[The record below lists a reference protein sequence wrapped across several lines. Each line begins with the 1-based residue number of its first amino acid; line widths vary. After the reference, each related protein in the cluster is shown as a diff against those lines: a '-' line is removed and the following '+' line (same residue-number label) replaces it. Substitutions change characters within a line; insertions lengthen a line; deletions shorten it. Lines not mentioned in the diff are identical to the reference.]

1 MNTKTLRE
9 LRSIAMCKGL
19 HGYHKLK
26 KTDLVALLEQSEE
39 KMLTPTPHENVP
51 RWIREASEH
60 LKMQEMFNEVVDQ
73 SSYALKYVPN
83 HFKMQG
89 MCSQD
94 VSNNPYLLNHVPD
107 HL

>member
-9 LRSIAMCKGL
+9 LRSIAMCKDL
-19 HGYHKLK
+19 HGYHKLN

-39 KMLTPTPHENVP
+39 KMLTPPSHENVP
-51 RWIREASEH
+51 WEGSEH
-60 LKMQEMFNEVVDQ
+60 LKMQEMCNEAVDQ
-73 SSYALKYVPN
+73 SSYALKYIPN
-83 HFKMQG
+83 HFKTQE